1 MTSRTGSPKHGAPGE
16 GNTPATDVPD
26 GLAGKTVLL
35 TGGAGFIG
43 SHLAERLVE
52 ACSVRVFDDLSTGT
66 ASAVP
71 SDAQLRRGDVRDEGT
86 VLDAVDGVDVVF
98 HQAGLVSVVESVE
111 NPREAHTANATGTL
125 QVLEA
130 ARREDARVVL
140 ASSAAVYGQ
149 PGDVPVPESAPKRP
163 RSPYGVAKLSA
174 DHYARMYN
182 DLYGLPTVVLRYFNV
197 YGSARGGENAGVV
210 ASFLRQARAGGP
222 LTVHGDGTQ
231 TRDFV
236 HVSDVVRANLRAG
249 VTDGVGTAFNV
260 GTGTAHSINDLAATV
275 GTVVGDIEVHHTGAR
290 DGDIEHSCADIS
302 RAREQL
308 GYEPSVQLRSGLERL
323 AARQDAPETG
333 ADGQGPPEG
342 GSELREPSRH
352 SN

>member
-1 MTSRTGSPKHGAPGE
+1 MTSRTGPTTHGASDE
-16 GNTPATDVPD
+16 ANTPATGVPD

-52 ACSVRVFDDLSTGT
+52 ECPVRVLDDLSTGT
-66 ASAVP
+66 TGAIP
-71 SDAQLRRGDVRDEGT
+71 SDAQLYRGDVRDEGT

-98 HQAGLVSVVESVE
+98 HQAGLVSVSKSIET
-111 NPREAHTANATGTL
+111 PLKAHTANATGTL
-125 QVLEA
+125 QVLEG

-140 ASSAAVYGQ
+140 ASSAAIYGR
-149 PGDVPVPESAPKRP
+149 PGEVPVPESAPKRP
-163 RSPYGVAKLSA
+163 RSPYGVSKLSA

-197 YGSARGGENAGVV
+197 YGPTRGGDTAGVV
-210 ASFLRQARAGGP
+210 DSFLRQARAGGP

-249 VTDGVGTAFNV
+249 VTDRVGTAFNV
-260 GTGTAHSINDLAATV
+260 GTGTAHSINDLAGTV
-275 GTVVGDIEVHHTGAR
+275 RAVVGDVEVVNTGAR

-308 GYEPSVQLRSGLERL
+308 GYQPRVQLRSGLERL
-323 AARQDAPETG
+323 VTRQAAPEPVT
-333 ADGQGPPEG
+333 DGQGT
-342 GSELREPSRH
+342 GSLEDRSRESRH